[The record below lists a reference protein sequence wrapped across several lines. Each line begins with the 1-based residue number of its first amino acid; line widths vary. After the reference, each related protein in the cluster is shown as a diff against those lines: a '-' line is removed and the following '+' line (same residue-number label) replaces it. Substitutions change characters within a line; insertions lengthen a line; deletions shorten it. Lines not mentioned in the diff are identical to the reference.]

1 MLVITTRQAFEKYL
15 QHRYSL
21 RTHMF
26 AILLVTTLSGVLF
39 ARGLLTVGVVDFR
52 VRYPLAVIFS
62 YLVFFFCIKLWM
74 NYIGAM
80 KDSKDAIADSLTYS
94 GPSAGSNIP
103 NPLSSIK
110 GGAGQISE
118 EGLVSGGGQFLGAGA
133 SGSFNNP
140 QVVLAAAASPD
151 SSTGQEA
158 AGGVGKTIGKA
169 ADALGDD
176 NFILPALILLALVVT
191 IFISVAFLLYG
202 APTILAEAAFQGVL
216 ATSLIK
222 KTQGISDQ
230 SWAGSIFKATWKP
243 FAGTFAI
250 AFLCGLVLHK
260 FFPKAIRL
268 ADILLK
274 N

>member
-1 MLVITTRQAFEKYL
+1 MLRITTKQAFEKYL

-21 RTHMF
+21 RIHMF
-26 AILLVTTLSGVLF
+26 AILLVTALSGVLS
-39 ARGLLTVGVVDFR
+39 AKGLLIVGALDFR

-80 KDSKDAIADSLTYS
+80 NDSKDALADSFAYS

-103 NPLSSIK
+103 NPLSLIK
-110 GGAGQISE
+110 GGAGQISD
-118 EGLVSGGGQFLGAGA
+118 EGLVPGGGDFLGAGA
-133 SGSFNNP
+133 SGSFSDP
-140 QVVLAAAASPD
+140 QVVLAAAVSPD
-151 SSTGQEA
+151 SSAGQEA
-158 AGGVGKTIGKA
+158 AGGIGKKIGKA

-176 NFILPALILLALVVT
+176 NFILAALILLALVVT
-191 IFISVAFLLYG
+191 IFISAGFLLYG

-222 KTQGISDQ
+222 KTHTISDQ
-230 SWAGSIFKATWKP
+230 SWAGSIFKVTWKP

-250 AFLCGLVLHK
+250 AFFCGLVLHK

>member
-1 MLVITTRQAFEKYL
+1 MIRFSTRQTFEKYL
-15 QHRYSL
+15 QSRYSL
-21 RTHMF
+21 RIHMF
-26 AILLVTTLSGVLF
+26 VILLVTTLSGVLF
-39 ARGLLTVGVVDFR
+39 SKGLLTIGVVDFR
-52 VRYPLAVIFS
+52 IRYPFTIVFS
-62 YLVFFFCIKLWM
+62 YLIFFFCIKLWM
-74 NYIGAM
+74 NYIGAIN
-80 KDSKDAIADSLTYS
+80 DSKDALADSFSYS
-94 GPSAGSNIP
+94 GLSMGGNVP

-110 GGAGQISE
+110 GGADPISD
-118 EGLVSGGGQFLGAGA
+118 EGLIPGGGRFSGAGA

-140 QVVLAAAASPD
+140 QAVLAAAASPD
-151 SSTGQEA
+151 SITGQEA

-169 ADALGDD
+169 ADALGD
-176 NFILPALILLALVVT
+176 NSFIVAALVLLALVVT
-191 IFISVAFLLYG
+191 ILISVVFLLYG

-222 KTQGISDQ
+222 KTQTISDR

-243 FAGTFAI
+243 FAGTLAM

-260 FFPKAIRL
+260 FFPKAIKL

>member
-1 MLVITTRQAFEKYL
+1 MLKVTTKQAFEKYL
-15 QHRYSL
+15 QHRHSL
-21 RTHMF
+21 RIHMF
-26 AILLVTTLSGVLF
+26 VILLVTTLSGVLF
-39 ARGLLTVGVVDFR
+39 AKGLLTVGVVDFR
-52 VRYPLAVIFS
+52 GRYPLAVIFS

-80 KDSKDAIADSLTYS
+80 NDSKDALADSLSYS
-94 GPSAGSNIP
+94 GPSGGGDVP

-110 GGAGQISE
+110 GGAGRIAD
-118 EGLVSGGGQFLGAGA
+118 EGLIPGGGQFLGAGA

-151 SSTGQEA
+151 SSAGQETV
-158 AGGVGKTIGKA
+158 GGVGKTIGKA
-169 ADALGDD
+169 ADALGDND
-176 NFILPALILLALVVT
+176 FIVAVLVLLALVVT

-216 ATSLIK
+216 AASLIK
-222 KTQGISDQ
+222 KTQTISDR

-243 FAGTFAI
+243 FAGTLAM
-250 AFLCGLVLHK
+250 AFLCGFVLHK
-260 FFPKAIRL
+260 FFPKATKL